1 MIRLRT
7 AAAVPLAALALAGCG
22 GDDAPS
28 KEDFAQEAEKI
39 CRDAESKIENL
50 DEPKD
55 FAGIEK
61 YAADLDQAV
70 ADANKKLGELEV
82 PEGEDGEKAEQFQEA
97 FASDYE
103 NQVKPKVE
111 ELRQAAESKDEQ
123 AVLRAAQ
130 SAQEIE
136 TPRTDRL
143 AKDVGADGCAE

>member
-7 AAAVPLAALALAGCG
+7 AVVVPLAALAFQGCG

-28 KEDFAQEAEKI
+28 REDFAQEAEKI
-39 CRDAESKIENL
+39 CRDAEDKIEKL
-50 DEPKD
+50 EEPKD

-61 YAADLDQAV
+61 YAGELDQV
-70 ADANKKLGELEV
+70 VSDANEKLGELEV
-82 PEGEDGEKAEQFQEA
+82 PEGDDGEKAEQFQEA
-97 FASDYE
+97 FAADYE
-103 NQVKPKVE
+103 NQVKPKVD
-111 ELRQAAESKDEQ
+111 ELRQAAASKDEE

-143 AKDVGADGCAE
+143 AQDIGAEGCAE